1 MRKIKQYKVN
11 RITYSSIII
20 EAKSRKEADDIMGDI
35 DGDDDNWSY
44 YDEEFYLLED
54 NGKGKWVNIYKTD
67 SGRITAE
74 YDEYSMTHTAYRD
87 DEVVKQTALKRVRE
101 GYYENKFSKSKREK
115 TTGPSKGQSSLCV
128 YGDT

>member
-87 DEVVKQTALKRVRE
+87 DENWKK
-101 GYYENKFSKSKREK
+101 ENKWK
-115 TTGPSKGQSSLCV
+115 T
-128 YGDT
+128 